1 MFELNGIQYSLE
13 EVQEAAN
20 ASGISLKD
28 YIANAN
34 LNKIEEQPIVNNSAP
49 VQDNIE
55 NNKETWSEKTRRE
68 KKRKKRVRTERK
80 KCFNRF
86 RL

>member
-55 NNKETWSEKTRRE
+55 NNKETWSEKQEE
-68 KKRKKRVRTERK
+68 KKEKEESQNRKKK
-80 KCFNRF
+80 M
-86 RL
+86 L